1 MIKKLLHIVP
11 ILLLLFTVTIPSMQ
25 IGHKASANS
34 GDLKVTG
41 TILHLREGPG
51 LSYPIITTLEE
62 GDTLTSIGRQDDWI
76 QVKTDN
82 YEGWVA
88 SWLTA
93 PTNSVQTV
101 DKIVISQV
109 DRLNIRTEPDISSA
123 VLGQLSTGNQATL
136 LQESGEWAKI
146 SWNGLTG
153 WVSTSYVT
161 INEITKKTTENE
173 TDSTDTTEN
182 KTETTKN
189 TSATSPED
197 TTFTV
202 LVDTLNVRK
211 KADLTASKVGTVSK
225 GQVFKVL
232 KQEHNW
238 VQIQFNED
246 KTGWVYSFYGTFS
259 DVTKSTSTSSSKKE
273 LGSVTIIYNGTN
285 LRTDATTSAEVVERV
300 DAGETYPII
309 GTKGDFYEI
318 QLGEKTAFV
327 ANWVVSTDEK
337 NAAVKEE
344 QKTTRKKGTLNGLT
358 IVVDAGHGGNDHGTT
373 GQRGTDEKDIT
384 LKTASLLASKLSAAG
399 ADVIMT
405 RESDEYVAL
414 RKRVSVA
421 HQYDA
426 DAFISLHYDATDDS
440 SVSGFTSYYLNGNQK
455 GLAEAIH
462 NGLASK
468 VNLRDRGT
476 QPGNF
481 LVLRENRQ
489 PAVLLELG
497 FLSNAGEERVIT
509 TEKFREQAT
518 LGIYQGILD
527 YFNKDI

>member
-1 MIKKLLHIVP
+1 MIKKLIHIVP
-11 ILLLLFTVTIPSMQ
+11 SLLLLFTITIPSMQ
-25 IGHKASANS
+25 IDQKAFAET

-62 GDTLTSIGRQDDWI
+62 GDILTSIGSQDDWI
-76 QVKTDN
+76 EVKIDN

-88 SWLTA
+88 SWLTT

-101 DKIVISQV
+101 DKTVIAQV

-123 VLGQLSTGNQATL
+123 VLGQLSTGNQAIL
-136 LQESGEWAKI
+136 LQESSEWAKI
-146 SWNGLTG
+146 NWNGLVG

-161 INEITKKTTENE
+161 INETTTKTTEE
-173 TDSTDTTEN
+173 KVDETEN
-182 KTETTKN
+182 EPIF
-189 TSATSPED
+189 SSED

-211 KADLTASKVGTVSK
+211 KADLTSKKIGTVSK

-232 KQEHNW
+232 NREHNW
-238 VQIQFNED
+238 VQIQYND
-246 KTGWVYSFYGTFS
+246 KKTGWVYSFYGTFS
-259 DVTKSTSTSSSKKE
+259 DTTKVSSPSSSKE
-273 LGSVTIIYNGTN
+273 NLGSVTIIYNGTN
-285 LRTDATTSAEVVERV
+285 LRSDATTAAEVVERV
-300 DAGETYPII
+300 DAGETYPIV
-309 GTKGDFYEI
+309 GSKGDFYEV
-318 QLGEKTAFV
+318 QLDKKTAFV
-327 ANWVVSTDEK
+327 ANWVVSTDAK
-337 NAAVKEE
+337 NTAVKEE
-344 QKTTRKKGTLNGLT
+344 KQVARKEGTLNGLT

-399 ADVIMT
+399 ANVIMT

-414 RKRVSVA
+414 RKRVSIA
-421 HQYDA
+421 HQYEA
-426 DAFISLHYDATDDS
+426 DAFISIHYDATDDS

-468 VNLRDRGT
+468 INLRDRGT
-476 QPGNF
+476 QPGNY

-489 PAVLLELG
+489 KAVLLELG
-497 FLSNAGEERVIT
+497 FLSNGAEERAIT

-518 LGIYQGILD
+518 LGIYNGILD
-527 YFNKDI
+527 YFNEND